1 MTTIL
6 ALQNMTKSYGTR
18 TVLDQVSLQLPTGQL
33 LGLIGPSGS
42 GKSTVIKL
50 ALGMTQADT
59 GEAYIFET
67 RMPNR
72 KALAQIGYMAQND
85 ALYETLTGYD
95 NLKFF
100 AQMRD
105 IKAVDHEISRVA
117 QIVNLT
123 AALKQQVK
131 GYSGGMK
138 RRLSLAIALL
148 GEPDLLILDEP
159 TVGIDPALRLQIWEE
174 LRRQQANQKTILMT
188 THVMDEAERVDR
200 VVLLFDG
207 RIIADD
213 SPAALKA
220 QYDVSTVEQVFLK
233 AEVEATKGVDVF
245 GTVVDFNVD
254 EFNF

>member
-6 ALQNMTKSYGTR
+6 ALQNRTKSYGTR

-50 ALGMTQADT
+50 ALSMTQADT

-117 QIVNLT
+117 QIVDLT

-233 AEVEATKGVDVF
+233 AEVEATR
-245 GTVVDFNVD
+245 
-254 EFNF
+254 

>member
-1 MTTIL
+1 MTTVL
-6 ALQNMTKSYGTR
+6 ALQNITKSYGTR
-18 TVLDQVSLQLPTGQL
+18 TVLEQVSLKLPTGQL

-50 ALGMTQADT
+50 ALGISQGDT
-59 GEAYIFET
+59 GEAYIFDT

-117 QIVNLT
+117 QIVDLT
-123 AALKQQVK
+123 AALNQQVK

-159 TVGIDPALRLQIWEE
+159 TVGIDPALRLQIWDE
-174 LRRQQANQKTILMT
+174 LRRQQANKKTILIT
-188 THVMDEAERVDR
+188 THVMDEAEKVDR

-213 SPAALKA
+213 SPDALKK

-233 AEVEATKGVDVF
+233 AEVEVTK
-245 GTVVDFNVD
+245 
-254 EFNF
+254 

>member
-117 QIVNLT
+117 QIVDLT

-148 GEPDLLILDEP
+148 GEPGLLILDEP

-174 LRRQQANQKTILMT
+174 LRRQQANKKTILMT

-233 AEVEATKGVDVF
+233 AEVEATI
-245 GTVVDFNVD
+245 
-254 EFNF
+254 

>member
-1 MTTIL
+1 MATIL
-6 ALQNMTKSYGTR
+6 ALENMTKSYSTR
-18 TVLDQVSLQLPTGQL
+18 TVLDHVRLEIPSGQL

-50 ALGMTQADT
+50 ALGMTQADS
-59 GEAYIFET
+59 GEAFIFET

-72 KALAQIGYMAQND
+72 SALARIGYMAQND

-105 IKAVDHEISRVA
+105 VQAVDVEISRVA

-123 AALKQQVK
+123 ADLNQRVS

-159 TVGIDPALRLQIWEE
+159 TVGIDPALRLQIWTE

-188 THVMDEAERVDR
+188 THVMDEAEKVDR

-213 SPAALKA
+213 SPTALKT
-220 QYDVSTVEQVFLK
+220 QYGVATVEQVFLA
-233 AEVEATKGVDVF
+233 AEVEATI
-245 GTVVDFNVD
+245 
-254 EFNF
+254 

>member
-18 TVLDQVSLQLPTGQL
+18 TVLDQMSLQLPTGQL

-117 QIVNLT
+117 QIVDLT

-233 AEVEATKGVDVF
+233 AEVEATR
-245 GTVVDFNVD
+245 
-254 EFNF
+254 

>member
-18 TVLDQVSLQLPTGQL
+18 TVLDQVSLQLPTWQL

-117 QIVNLT
+117 QIVDLT

-148 GEPDLLILDEP
+148 GEPGLLILDEP

-174 LRRQQANQKTILMT
+174 LRRQQANKKTILMT

-233 AEVEATKGVDVF
+233 AEVEATR
-245 GTVVDFNVD
+245 
-254 EFNF
+254 

>member
-1 MTTIL
+1 
-6 ALQNMTKSYGTR
+6 
-18 TVLDQVSLQLPTGQL
+18 
-33 LGLIGPSGS
+33 
-42 GKSTVIKL
+42 
-50 ALGMTQADT
+50 
-59 GEAYIFET
+59 
-67 RMPNR
+67 
-72 KALAQIGYMAQND
+72 
-85 ALYETLTGYD
+85 
-95 NLKFF
+95 
-100 AQMRD
+100 
-105 IKAVDHEISRVA
+105 
-117 QIVNLT
+117 
-123 AALKQQVK
+123 
-131 GYSGGMK
+131 MK

-233 AEVEATKGVDVF
+233 AEVEATK
-245 GTVVDFNVD
+245 
-254 EFNF
+254 

>member
-1 MTTIL
+1 
-6 ALQNMTKSYGTR
+6 
-18 TVLDQVSLQLPTGQL
+18 
-33 LGLIGPSGS
+33 
-42 GKSTVIKL
+42 
-50 ALGMTQADT
+50 
-59 GEAYIFET
+59 
-67 RMPNR
+67 
-72 KALAQIGYMAQND
+72 MAQND

-174 LRRQQANQKTILMT
+174 LRRQQANQ
-188 THVMDEAERVDR
+188 RP
-200 VVLLFDG
+200 F
-207 RIIADD
+207 
-213 SPAALKA
+213 
-220 QYDVSTVEQVFLK
+220 
-233 AEVEATKGVDVF
+233 
-245 GTVVDFNVD
+245 
-254 EFNF
+254 

>member
-6 ALQNMTKSYGTR
+6 ALQNMTKSYGAR

-174 LRRQQANQKTILMT
+174 LRRQRANQKTILMT
-188 THVMDEAERVDR
+188 MHVMDEAERVDR

-233 AEVEATKGVDVF
+233 AEVEATK
-245 GTVVDFNVD
+245 
-254 EFNF
+254 

>member
-72 KALAQIGYMAQND
+72 KVLAQIGYMAQNDALYD

-117 QIVNLT
+117 QIVDLT
-123 AALKQQVK
+123 AALNQQVK

-233 AEVEATKGVDVF
+233 AEVEATR
-245 GTVVDFNVD
+245 
-254 EFNF
+254 

>member
-1 MTTIL
+1 MATIL
-6 ALQNMTKSYGTR
+6 ALENMTKSYGTR
-18 TVLDQVSLQLPTGQL
+18 TVLDHVRLEIPSGQL

-50 ALGMTQADT
+50 ALGMTQADS
-59 GEAYIFET
+59 GEAFIFET

-72 KALAQIGYMAQND
+72 SALARIGYMAQND

-105 IKAVDHEISRVA
+105 VQAVDAEISRVA
-117 QIVNLT
+117 QFVNLT
-123 AALKQQVK
+123 ADLNQRVS

-159 TVGIDPALRLQIWEE
+159 TVGIDPALRLQIWTE

-188 THVMDEAERVDR
+188 THVMDEAEKVDR

-213 SPAALKA
+213 SPTALKT
-220 QYDVSTVEQVFLK
+220 QYGVATVEQVFLA
-233 AEVEATKGVDVF
+233 AEVEATI
-245 GTVVDFNVD
+245 
-254 EFNF
+254 

>member
-6 ALQNMTKSYGTR
+6 ALQNMTKSYGAR

-50 ALGMTQADT
+50 SLGMTQADT

-117 QIVNLT
+117 QIVDLT

-213 SPAALKA
+213 SPAALKK

-233 AEVEATKGVDVF
+233 AEVEATR
-245 GTVVDFNVD
+245 
-254 EFNF
+254 

>member
-233 AEVEATKGVDVF
+233 AEVEATK
-245 GTVVDFNVD
+245 
-254 EFNF
+254 

>member
-18 TVLDQVSLQLPTGQL
+18 TVLDQMSLQLPTGQL

-105 IKAVDHEISRVA
+105 IKAIDHEISRVA
-117 QIVNLT
+117 QIVDLT

-233 AEVEATKGVDVF
+233 AEVEATR
-245 GTVVDFNVD
+245 
-254 EFNF
+254 

>member
-1 MTTIL
+1 
-6 ALQNMTKSYGTR
+6 
-18 TVLDQVSLQLPTGQL
+18 
-33 LGLIGPSGS
+33 
-42 GKSTVIKL
+42 
-50 ALGMTQADT
+50 
-59 GEAYIFET
+59 
-67 RMPNR
+67 
-72 KALAQIGYMAQND
+72 
-85 ALYETLTGYD
+85 
-95 NLKFF
+95 
-100 AQMRD
+100 MRD

-117 QIVNLT
+117 QIVDLT

-213 SPAALKA
+213 SPAALKK

-233 AEVEATKGVDVF
+233 AEVEATR
-245 GTVVDFNVD
+245 
-254 EFNF
+254 

>member
-1 MTTIL
+1 
-6 ALQNMTKSYGTR
+6 
-18 TVLDQVSLQLPTGQL
+18 
-33 LGLIGPSGS
+33 
-42 GKSTVIKL
+42 
-50 ALGMTQADT
+50 
-59 GEAYIFET
+59 
-67 RMPNR
+67 
-72 KALAQIGYMAQND
+72 
-85 ALYETLTGYD
+85 
-95 NLKFF
+95 
-100 AQMRD
+100 MRD

-233 AEVEATKGVDVF
+233 AEVEATK
-245 GTVVDFNVD
+245 
-254 EFNF
+254 

>member
-6 ALQNMTKSYGTR
+6 ALQNMTKSYGAR

-72 KALAQIGYMAQND
+72 KALAQIGYMAQ
-85 ALYETLTGYD
+85 
-95 NLKFF
+95 
-100 AQMRD
+100 
-105 IKAVDHEISRVA
+105 IVD
-117 QIVNLT
+117 LT
-123 AALKQQVK
+123 AALNQQVK

-174 LRRQQANQKTILMT
+174 LRRQQANKKTILMT

-233 AEVEATKGVDVF
+233 AEVEATR
-245 GTVVDFNVD
+245 
-254 EFNF
+254 

>member
-1 MTTIL
+1 
-6 ALQNMTKSYGTR
+6 
-18 TVLDQVSLQLPTGQL
+18 
-33 LGLIGPSGS
+33 
-42 GKSTVIKL
+42 
-50 ALGMTQADT
+50 
-59 GEAYIFET
+59 
-67 RMPNR
+67 
-72 KALAQIGYMAQND
+72 MAQND

-117 QIVNLT
+117 QIVDLT

-233 AEVEATKGVDVF
+233 AEVEATR
-245 GTVVDFNVD
+245 
-254 EFNF
+254 

>member
-18 TVLDQVSLQLPTGQL
+18 TVLDQMSLQLPTGQL

-72 KALAQIGYMAQND
+72 KVLAQIGYMAQND

-117 QIVNLT
+117 QIVDLT
-123 AALKQQVK
+123 AALNQQVK

-213 SPAALKA
+213 SPAAFKA

-233 AEVEATKGVDVF
+233 AEVEATR
-245 GTVVDFNVD
+245 
-254 EFNF
+254 

>member
-95 NLKFF
+95 NLKLF

-117 QIVNLT
+117 QIVDLT

-148 GEPDLLILDEP
+148 GEPGLLILDEP

-174 LRRQQANQKTILMT
+174 LRRQQANKKTILMT

-233 AEVEATKGVDVF
+233 AEVEATR
-245 GTVVDFNVD
+245 
-254 EFNF
+254 

>member
-117 QIVNLT
+117 QIVDLT

-233 AEVEATKGVDVF
+233 AEVEATK
-245 GTVVDFNVD
+245 
-254 EFNF
+254 

>member
-1 MTTIL
+1 
-6 ALQNMTKSYGTR
+6 
-18 TVLDQVSLQLPTGQL
+18 
-33 LGLIGPSGS
+33 
-42 GKSTVIKL
+42 
-50 ALGMTQADT
+50 
-59 GEAYIFET
+59 
-67 RMPNR
+67 
-72 KALAQIGYMAQND
+72 
-85 ALYETLTGYD
+85 
-95 NLKFF
+95 
-100 AQMRD
+100 MRD
-105 IKAVDHEISRVA
+105 IKAVNHEISRVA
-117 QIVNLT
+117 QIVDLT

-233 AEVEATKGVDVF
+233 AEVEATR
-245 GTVVDFNVD
+245 
-254 EFNF
+254 

>member
-117 QIVNLT
+117 QIVDLT

-148 GEPDLLILDEP
+148 GEPGLLILDEP

-233 AEVEATKGVDVF
+233 AEVEATK
-245 GTVVDFNVD
+245 
-254 EFNF
+254 

>member
-148 GEPDLLILDEP
+148 GEPGLLILDEP

-174 LRRQQANQKTILMT
+174 LRRQQANKKTILMT

-233 AEVEATKGVDVF
+233 AEVEATR
-245 GTVVDFNVD
+245 
-254 EFNF
+254 